1 MEPFSVSNIWTL
13 SFWLTMGKKEAT
25 CHVNFV
31 VIELTTLVFP
41 CDAGSDG
48 GTDVLDLMKGQKYWI
63 INETAHI
70 SHNRQSTIPPVSCPH
85 RSLKG

>member
-1 MEPFSVSNIWTL
+1 
-13 SFWLTMGKKEAT
+13 MGKKEAT

-48 GTDVLDLMKGQKYWI
+48 GTDVLDLMKGQKY
-63 INETAHI
+63 
-70 SHNRQSTIPPVSCPH
+70 
-85 RSLKG
+85 